1 MSKSTAVLVT
11 AHGKFSEGILSTVEI
26 IAGKF
31 ENVKN
36 VNFLEGE
43 NFEMIDKKLI
53 DAYNSFS
60 NYDHVIVITDLM
72 GGTPFNRSVMNF
84 GGNDN
89 TRILAGLNF
98 AMLFTAITTEN
109 DDIDLLVDEII
120 EAGKDSIQKF
130 ELVEKDDYLDDFED
144 GI

>member
-11 AHGKFSEGILSTVEI
+11 AHGKFSEGILSTIEM

-43 NFEMIDKKLI
+43 NFETIDKKLVE
-53 DAYNSFS
+53 AYNSFS
-60 NYDHVIVITDLM
+60 NYDHIIIITDLM

-84 GGNDN
+84 GSNEN
-89 TRILAGLNF
+89 TRVLAGLNF
-98 AMLFTAITTEN
+98 AMLFTAITTQN
-109 DDIDLLVDEII
+109 DNIDLLVNEIL
-120 EAGKDSIQKF
+120 ESGKESIQKF
-130 ELVEKDDYLDDFED
+130 EIVEREDDSDEFED

>member
-11 AHGKFSEGILSTVEI
+11 AHGKFSEGILSTVEM

-43 NFEMIDKKLI
+43 NFETIDSKLI
-53 DAYNSFS
+53 EAYNSFS
-60 NYDHVIVITDLM
+60 DYDHIIVITDLM

-84 GGNDN
+84 SDNEN
-89 TRILAGLNF
+89 TRVLAGLNF

-109 DDIDLLVDEII
+109 DDIDALVDEILQ
-120 EAGKDSIQKF
+120 AGKDSIQKF
-130 ELVEKDDYLDDFED
+130 ELVEKEDDSDDFED

>member
-11 AHGKFSEGILSTVEI
+11 AHGKFSEGILSTIEM

-43 NFEMIDKKLI
+43 NFETIDKKLVE
-53 DAYNSFS
+53 AYNSFS
-60 NYDHVIVITDLM
+60 NYDHIIIITDLM

-84 GGNDN
+84 GSNEN
-89 TRILAGLNF
+89 TRVLAGLNF
-98 AMLFTAITTEN
+98 AMLFTAITTQN
-109 DDIDLLVDEII
+109 DNIDLLVNEIL
-120 EAGKDSIQKF
+120 ESGKESIKKF
-130 ELVEKDDYLDDFED
+130 EIVEREDDSDEFED

>member
-11 AHGKFSEGILSTVEI
+11 AHGKFSEGILSTIEM

-43 NFEMIDKKLI
+43 NFETIYKKLVE
-53 DAYNSFS
+53 AYNSFS
-60 NYDHVIVITDLM
+60 NYDHIIIITDLM

-84 GGNDN
+84 GSNEN
-89 TRILAGLNF
+89 TRVLAGLNF
-98 AMLFTAITTEN
+98 AMLFTAITTQN
-109 DDIDLLVDEII
+109 DNIDLLVNEIL
-120 EAGKDSIQKF
+120 ESGKESIKKF
-130 ELVEKDDYLDDFED
+130 EIVEREDDSDEFED

>member
-11 AHGKFSEGILSTVEI
+11 AHGKFSEGILSTIEM

-43 NFEMIDKKLI
+43 NFETIDKKLVE
-53 DAYNSFS
+53 AYNSFS
-60 NYDHVIVITDLM
+60 NYDHIIIITDLM
-72 GGTPFNRSVMNF
+72 GGTPFNRSVINF
-84 GGNDN
+84 GSNEN
-89 TRILAGLNF
+89 TRVLAGLNF
-98 AMLFTAITTEN
+98 AMLFTAITTQN
-109 DDIDLLVDEII
+109 DNIDLLVNEIL
-120 EAGKDSIQKF
+120 ESGKESIKKF
-130 ELVEKDDYLDDFED
+130 EIVEREDDSDEFED

>member
-11 AHGKFSEGILSTVEI
+11 AHGKFSEGILSTIEM

-43 NFEMIDKKLI
+43 NFETIDKKLVE
-53 DAYNSFS
+53 AYNSFS
-60 NYDHVIVITDLM
+60 NYDHIIIITDLM

-84 GGNDN
+84 GSNEN
-89 TRILAGLNF
+89 TRVLAGLNF
-98 AMLFTAITTEN
+98 AMLFTAITTQN
-109 DDIDLLVDEII
+109 DNIDLLVNEIL
-120 EAGKDSIQKF
+120 ESGKESIKKF
-130 ELVEKDDYLDDFED
+130 EIVEIEDDSDEFED